1 MGTNK
6 DWTNWRRQTLAVRG
20 GQRRS
25 PFQETSEALYLT
37 SGYAYEGPEEAE
49 ERFKGAPGYTY
60 TRYANPTIS
69 IFEER
74 MALLEGAPVGRA
86 TASGM
91 AAVTSTLLCCLK
103 AGDHV
108 VAARALFGAI
118 RYVIEDVLARFGVS
132 NTIVDGTDL
141 SAWRAAMR
149 PQTKIAF
156 FETPSNPTLEI
167 VDIKGVADIAH
178 EAGARVVVD
187 NAFASPVLQRPMEF
201 GADIVVHSSTKYIDG
216 QGRALGGIIL
226 CKEDFLKDHL
236 QLFLRNTGPCMS
248 PFNAWLHLK
257 SLETLDLRMRQH
269 CRNANQIAQFLSEQ
283 KNVRRVLYPFRE
295 DPQNAAANHPQVAL
309 AKKQMSG
316 GGGIVT
322 FEVMGGKKEAFKV
335 AKALKLVDL
344 SNNLGDAK
352 SLLTHPATT
361 THQRLT
367 PEARLAAGVTESMLR
382 ISVGLEDTA
391 DLCEDLAQAL
401 AKI

>member
-1 MGTNK
+1 MATNK
-6 DWTNWRRQTLAVRG
+6 DWTNWRRQTLATRG
-20 GQRRS
+20 GHRRS

-60 TRYANPTIS
+60 TRYGNPTTS

-91 AAVTSTLLCCLK
+91 AAVAATFLCCLK
-103 AGDHV
+103 TGDHV
-108 VAARALFGAI
+108 VAARAMFGAI
-118 RYVIEDVLARFGVS
+118 RYVIEDVLARFGITS
-132 NTIVDGTDL
+132 TIVDGANLD
-141 SAWRAAMR
+141 AWRAAMR
-149 PQTKIAF
+149 PETKIVF

-167 VDIKGVADIAH
+167 VDIAGVADIAH
-178 EAGARVVVD
+178 RYGARVVVD

-201 GADIVVHSSTKYIDG
+201 GADVVVHSSTKYIDG
-216 QGRALGGIIL
+216 QGRALGGIVL

-236 QLFLRNTGPCMS
+236 QIFLRNTGPAMS

-257 SLETLDLRMRQH
+257 SLETLDLRMREH
-269 CRNANQIAQFLSEQ
+269 CRNAAAIADFLAAQ
-283 KNVRRVLYPFRE
+283 KNVRLVLYPFRE
-295 DPQNAAANHPQVAL
+295 SPRTSPAQIAL

-316 GGGIVT
+316 GGGVVT
-322 FEVMGGKKEAFKV
+322 FEIAGGKKEAFKV
-335 AKALKLVDL
+335 AKSLKLIDV
-344 SNNLGDAK
+344 SNNLGDTK

-367 PEARLAAGVTESMLR
+367 PEARLAAGVSDGMLR
-382 ISVGLEDTA
+382 IAVGLEDPA
-391 DLCEDLAQAL
+391 DICDDLAQAL
-401 AKI
+401 ANI

>member
-1 MGTNK
+1 MATNK

-91 AAVTSTLLCCLK
+91 AAVSSTLFCCLK

-118 RYVIEDVLARFGVS
+118 RYVIEDVLVRFGVS

-141 SAWRAAMR
+141 AAWRAAMR
-149 PQTKIAF
+149 PETKIAF

-178 EAGARVVVD
+178 AAGARVVVD
-187 NAFASPVLQRPMEF
+187 NAFASPVLQRPMDF

-216 QGRALGGIIL
+216 QGRAMGGIIL

-248 PFNAWLHLK
+248 PFNAWVHLK

-295 DPQNAAANHPQVAL
+295 DPQNAAANHPQAAL
-309 AKKQMSG
+309 AKKQMSA

-322 FEVMGGKKEAFKV
+322 FEVTGGKKEAFKV

-367 PEARLAAGVTESMLR
+367 PEARLAAGVTDGMLR

-391 DLCEDLAQAL
+391 DICEDLAQAL